1 MTGSH
6 SARLR
11 HDDSP
16 SPGSARP
23 ECGTTMEPAL
33 YVRYSQKSQ
42 LLASARLVLLRESAN
57 VVEWSRGGVCCVFT
71 VMFFVCT
78 DSGCVGKSFVKASS
92 KQIIGLRK
100 LIVLDVTG
108 TRVELGGAACL
119 IIGRVLLT
127 TSTVSLIQN
136 HEL

>member
-1 MTGSH
+1 MS
-6 SARLR
+6 
-11 HDDSP
+11 
-16 SPGSARP
+16 
-23 ECGTTMEPAL
+23 
-33 YVRYSQKSQ
+33 
-42 LLASARLVLLRESAN
+42 
-57 VVEWSRGGVCCVFT
+57 WSGPVSVCVVFT

-108 TRVELGGAACL
+108 TRAELGGAACL

-127 TSTVSLIQN
+127 TSSVSLIQN